1 MLLLTLR
8 GTPTIYQGEEIGMTD
23 VPIPPEKVQ
32 DPWERNV
39 PGLGLGRDP
48 ARTPMQWDA
57 TAHAGFTTAEPWL
70 PVGLDRRAI
79 NVAAQTQDPRS
90 VLSLYR
96 ALIGL
101 RRTEAALSIGAYS
114 PVGADENVLSYE
126 RRHGGRRLLVI
137 LNMSAEPQAWSNPG
151 TGRVVISTSPDR
163 SGRTMGGTP
172 DLDPDEG
179 CIVALE

>member
-1 MLLLTLR
+1 
-8 GTPTIYQGEEIGMTD
+8 MTD

-70 PVGLDRRAI
+70 PLGPDRRTI

-114 PVGADENVLSYE
+114 PVGADENILSYE
-126 RRHGGRRLLVI
+126 RRHEGRRFLVV
-137 LNMSAEPQAWSNPG
+137 LNMSARPQMWSNPG

-163 SGRTMGGTP
+163 SGRPMRGTL